1 MTNYS
6 TYSEE
11 KLYGE
16 LDATREIISKL
27 QSEREKIDKKIEQS
41 TQKENAIKQALS
53 QRLMPNDETIQALKN
68 ARSIGVF
75 ESFDEAKKALMSD
88 D

>member
-1 MTNYS
+1 MANYS

-53 QRLMPNDETIQALKN
+53 QRLTPNDETIHALKN